1 MVRPHVEF
9 ANSVWCPYNIGDVK
23 EIQKIQQRAT
33 KLVTKFKNKT
43 YIDRLIYLNLPTLKD
58 VRLQG
63 DMIEVFKIT
72 HSICDT
78 LGQRDRANND

>member
-1 MVRPHVEF
+1 MVREHVEF

-33 KLVTKFKNKT
+33 KLVTKLKNKT

-72 HSICDT
+72 HNICDT